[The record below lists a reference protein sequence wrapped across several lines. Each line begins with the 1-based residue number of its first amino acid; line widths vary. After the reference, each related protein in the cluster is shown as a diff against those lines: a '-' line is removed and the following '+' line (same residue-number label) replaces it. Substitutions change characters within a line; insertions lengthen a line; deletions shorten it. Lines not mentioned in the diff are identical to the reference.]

1 MIFTTIL
8 TGSWFQT
15 ESMILEKH
23 SLIVIQLLENGS
35 TMAQDGAIVI
45 LNLRLLTLKL
55 SETLLATALMLLDG
69 LRVCTS
75 AQSY

>member
-35 TMAQDGAIVI
+35 TMAQDGAIVT
-45 LNLRLLTLKL
+45 LNLRLLTRKL
-55 SETLLATALMLLDG
+55 SETLLATALMPLDG
-69 LRVCTS
+69 LKVCTS
-75 AQSY
+75 VQSY

>member
-35 TMAQDGAIVI
+35 TMAQDGAIVT
-45 LNLRLLTLKL
+45 LNLRLLTRKL